1 MKFWNFNLRKIKT
14 YNLLVNNMLD
24 RLNNYIDDKKFKLIY
39 EDNLIDII
47 NYTRL
52 ITIENNYV
60 SLYINNKKII
70 IKGKEL
76 ILKKLL
82 DNELLLNGEVTSLE
96 VVND

>member
-1 MKFWNFNLRKIKT
+1 MLFFCPKT

-24 RLNNYIDDKKFKLIY
+24 RLNNYIDDKKFELIY
-39 EDNLIDII
+39 EENLIDII

-60 SLYINNKKII
+60 SLNINNKKII
-70 IKGKEL
+70 IKGKKL

>member
-1 MKFWNFNLRKIKT
+1 MLFFCPKT

-70 IKGKEL
+70 IKGKKL

>member
-1 MKFWNFNLRKIKT
+1 MLFFYHKT

-24 RLNNYIDDKKFKLIY
+24 RLNNYIDNKKFKLIY

-47 NYTRL
+47 NYTR
-52 ITIENNYV
+52 INTIENNYV

>member
-1 MKFWNFNLRKIKT
+1 MLFFYPKT

-70 IKGKEL
+70 IKGQKL

>member
-1 MKFWNFNLRKIKT
+1 M
-14 YNLLVNNMLD
+14 
-24 RLNNYIDDKKFKLIY
+24 YIY
-39 EDNLIDII
+39 NLIDII

>member
-1 MKFWNFNLRKIKT
+1 MLFFYPKT

-24 RLNNYIDDKKFKLIY
+24 RLNNYIADKKFKLIY
-39 EDNLIDII
+39 EENLIDII

-70 IKGKEL
+70 IKGKKL

>member
-1 MKFWNFNLRKIKT
+1 MLFFYPNT

-82 DNELLLNGEVTSLE
+82 DNELLLNGEVNSLE

>member
-1 MKFWNFNLRKIKT
+1 MLFFCSKT

-52 ITIENNYV
+52 ITIEDNYV

-70 IKGKEL
+70 IKGKKL

>member
-1 MKFWNFNLRKIKT
+1 MLFFCPKT

-39 EDNLIDII
+39 EENLIDII

-60 SLYINNKKII
+60 SLYIDNKKII
-70 IKGKEL
+70 IKGKKL

>member
-1 MKFWNFNLRKIKT
+1 MLFFYHKT

-52 ITIENNYV
+52 ITIE
-60 SLYINNKKII
+60 K
-70 IKGKEL
+70 
-76 ILKKLL
+76 
-82 DNELLLNGEVTSLE
+82 
-96 VVND
+96 

>member
-1 MKFWNFNLRKIKT
+1 
-14 YNLLVNNMLD
+14 MLD

-82 DNELLLNGEVTSLE
+82 DNELLLNGKVTSLE

>member
-1 MKFWNFNLRKIKT
+1 
-14 YNLLVNNMLD
+14 MLY

-82 DNELLLNGEVTSLE
+82 DNELLLNGEVTSPE

>member
-1 MKFWNFNLRKIKT
+1 MLFFCPKT

-39 EDNLIDII
+39 EENLIDII

-60 SLYINNKKII
+60 SLNINNKKII
-70 IKGKEL
+70 IKGKKL

>member
-1 MKFWNFNLRKIKT
+1 MLFFYHKT

-82 DNELLLNGEVTSLE
+82 DNELLLNG
-96 VVND
+96 

>member
-1 MKFWNFNLRKIKT
+1 
-14 YNLLVNNMLD
+14 MLD

-60 SLYINNKKII
+60 SLYIKNKKII

>member
-1 MKFWNFNLRKIKT
+1 MLFFCPKT

-24 RLNNYIDDKKFKLIY
+24 RLNNYIDDKKFKLIF
-39 EDNLIDII
+39 EENLIDII

-60 SLYINNKKII
+60 SLNINNKKII
-70 IKGKEL
+70 IKGKKL

>member
-1 MKFWNFNLRKIKT
+1 MLFFCPRT

-39 EDNLIDII
+39 EENLIDII

-60 SLYINNKKII
+60 SLNINNKKII
-70 IKGKEL
+70 IKGKKL

>member
-1 MKFWNFNLRKIKT
+1 
-14 YNLLVNNMLD
+14 MLD

-52 ITIENNYV
+52 ITIEDNYV

-70 IKGKEL
+70 IKGKKL

>member
-1 MKFWNFNLRKIKT
+1 
-14 YNLLVNNMLD
+14 MLD

-47 NYTRL
+47 NYTKL

-82 DNELLLNGEVTSLE
+82 DNELLLNGKVTSLE

>member
-1 MKFWNFNLRKIKT
+1 MLFFCLKT

-52 ITIENNYV
+52 ITIEDNYV

-70 IKGKEL
+70 IKGKKL

>member
-1 MKFWNFNLRKIKT
+1 
-14 YNLLVNNMLD
+14 MLD

-70 IKGKEL
+70 IKGQKL

>member
-1 MKFWNFNLRKIKT
+1 MLFFYHKT

-24 RLNNYIDDKKFKLIY
+24 RLRNYIDDKKFKLIY

>member
-1 MKFWNFNLRKIKT
+1 
-14 YNLLVNNMLD
+14 MLD

-70 IKGKEL
+70 IKGKDL

-82 DNELLLNGEVTSLE
+82 DNELLLNREVTSLE

>member
-1 MKFWNFNLRKIKT
+1 MLFFCPKT

-52 ITIENNYV
+52 ITIEDNYV

-70 IKGKEL
+70 IKGKKL

>member
-1 MKFWNFNLRKIKT
+1 MI
-14 YNLLVNNMLD
+14 D

>member
-1 MKFWNFNLRKIKT
+1 MLFFFYKT

>member
-1 MKFWNFNLRKIKT
+1 MLFFYPKT

-39 EDNLIDII
+39 EENLIDII

-70 IKGKEL
+70 IKGKKL

>member
-1 MKFWNFNLRKIKT
+1 
-14 YNLLVNNMLD
+14 MLD

-39 EDNLIDII
+39 EENLIDII

-60 SLYINNKKII
+60 SLNINNKKII

>member
-1 MKFWNFNLRKIKT
+1 
-14 YNLLVNNMLD
+14 MLD

-60 SLYINNKKII
+60 SLYKNNKKII

>member
-1 MKFWNFNLRKIKT
+1 MLFFYPKT

-70 IKGKEL
+70 IKGKKL

>member
-1 MKFWNFNLRKIKT
+1 
-14 YNLLVNNMLD
+14 MLD

-52 ITIENNYV
+52 ITMENNYV

>member
-1 MKFWNFNLRKIKT
+1 MLFFYPKT

-70 IKGKEL
+70 IKGKKL

-82 DNELLLNGEVTSLE
+82 DNELLLNEEVTSLE
-96 VVND
+96 VVHD

>member
-1 MKFWNFNLRKIKT
+1 MLFFYLNT

-70 IKGKEL
+70 IKGKKL

>member
-1 MKFWNFNLRKIKT
+1 
-14 YNLLVNNMLD
+14 MLD

-39 EDNLIDII
+39 EENLIDII

-70 IKGKEL
+70 IKGKKL

>member
-1 MKFWNFNLRKIKT
+1 
-14 YNLLVNNMLD
+14 MLD
-24 RLNNYIDDKKFKLIY
+24 RLSNYIDDKKFKLIY

-52 ITIENNYV
+52 ITIEDNYV

-70 IKGKEL
+70 IKGKKL

>member
-1 MKFWNFNLRKIKT
+1 MLFFYHKT

-82 DNELLLNGEVTSLE
+82 DNELLLNGKVTSLE

>member
-1 MKFWNFNLRKIKT
+1 MLFFYPKT

-52 ITIENNYV
+52 ITIEDNYV

-70 IKGKEL
+70 IKGKKL

>member
-1 MKFWNFNLRKIKT
+1 MLVCYHKT
-14 YNLLVNNMLD
+14 NNLLVNNMLD

>member
-1 MKFWNFNLRKIKT
+1 
-14 YNLLVNNMLD
+14 MLD

-70 IKGKEL
+70 IKGKKL

>member
-1 MKFWNFNLRKIKT
+1 
-14 YNLLVNNMLD
+14 MLD

-52 ITIENNYV
+52 ITIEDNYV

-70 IKGKEL
+70 IKGKKL

-96 VVND
+96 VVNDW